1 MDTLRYAIAAGG
13 LALTAMSAGA
23 QSIPSGQMPPAGL
36 CRVWIDGVAAA
47 RQPHATDCA
56 TARRSA
62 PVNSHIVYGGN
73 AHLRTG
79 VANQYDPRADP
90 RSPQYDPRYDPNA
103 NRNDPRNGTYDP
115 RNGTYD
121 PRNGTYDP
129 RHDGRR
135 NGNHADRDHGDGDH
149 GDGDDDDDDDN
160 DGNNRN
166 NRNHGVYDPRQGT
179 IIGNGTYDSR
189 MNQKDRAKW
198 EQKREKELRKHN
210 KGNHDRND
218 RDDDDR

>member
-1 MDTLRYAIAAGG
+1 MDKLRFFIAGSA
-13 LALTAMSAGA
+13 LALTAMRAGA
-23 QSIPSGQMPPAGL
+23 QSMPSGQMPPAGL
-36 CRVWIDGVAAA
+36 CRVWIDGVAPA

-56 TARRSA
+56 TARRTA
-62 PVNSHIVYGGN
+62 PVHSRILYGGG
-73 AHLRTG
+73 AQLRTG

-103 NRNDPRNGTYDP
+103 SRNDRNGTYDP

-129 RHDGRR
+129 RHDDRR
-135 NGNHADRDHGDGDH
+135 NGKHADRDHGDGDH
-149 GDGDDDDDDDN
+149 GDGDDDDDDDDN

-166 NRNHGVYDPRQGT
+166 NRNHGVLDPRHGT
-179 IIGNGTYDSR
+179 ISNDTYDSR
-189 MNQKDRAKW
+189 MSQKDREKW
-198 EQKREKELRKHN
+198 EKKRDKELRKHN
-210 KGNHDRND
+210 KGKHAGND